1 MGAKPSGAQ
10 EADYT
15 QNGDFP
21 HVAARVPPPRN
32 QTSKLEKTTV
42 GAKIT
47 GLPGVVGKISGNH
60 LVITAPE
67 VLPFTRRRYIM

>member
-1 MGAKPSGAQ
+1 MGARMNLV
-10 EADYT
+10 YV
-15 QNGDFP
+15 QNGDFS

-47 GLPGVVGKISGNH
+47 GSRGVVGKS
-60 LVITAPE
+60 VVT
-67 VLPFTRRRYIM
+67 TS